1 MRRRSYA
8 WIALFVALGGGA
20 WVLFG
25 PRPDRRA
32 PDAVEA
38 APAVA
43 SEQSEA
49 AKPAPVEYAP
59 LPVFESLETT
69 VVFPLEVVLDLAR
82 LDAGDEGAG
91 RSGATARLSGMVV
104 DSAGAGTRCE
114 LRFAG
119 GLNQGRVLFSDGLGR
134 LGANDLYPGL
144 ALVQVV
150 APGLPGCLREVRL
163 RNERDA
169 LLNVSFARMARVAG
183 KVVGPDGQG
192 VAEAR
197 VQLDGQSA
205 TTDEQGGFVLPQVAA
220 GEALLFVD
228 KPGLASARSIVA
240 VPVGG
245 VVEPEQLTIVLERGA
260 RLTIA
265 VDEPINSGVEALVY
279 LMAEASGAQRRY
291 PWHRVSPVRV
301 WPGGQATVEDLPSG
315 PLALRLFHAG
325 ARAKPERVQVSL
337 SPGEEEMVV
346 LHMEPA
352 PVVAGVV
359 TLRGQPARD
368 AVVRLE
374 TPDRVGSL
382 LKSYGQSNWMQLE
395 AEVYSNLPS
404 AVQEIRA
411 NGRGEYSISSYEDL
425 SARRFLTAV
434 SADGRSRAARLLKG
448 GETRVDLQL
457 EAVSAGASVV
467 SLRLPSRWQALP
479 VRIVVNG
486 EPRDPF
492 LLPPGQ
498 DLDIEG
504 LPSGEWL
511 VSATWNGEA
520 LVEKRSLVLRQ
531 EATIACELPE
541 GAIAGQDEDTRRRAG
556 AR

>member
-1 MRRRSYA
+1 
-8 WIALFVALGGGA
+8 
-20 WVLFG
+20 
-25 PRPDRRA
+25 
-32 PDAVEA
+32 
-38 APAVA
+38 
-43 SEQSEA
+43 
-49 AKPAPVEYAP
+49 
-59 LPVFESLETT
+59 
-69 VVFPLEVVLDLAR
+69 
-82 LDAGDEGAG
+82 
-91 RSGATARLSGMVV
+91 
-104 DSAGAGTRCE
+104 
-114 LRFAG
+114 
-119 GLNQGRVLFSDGLGR
+119 
-134 LGANDLYPGL
+134 
-144 ALVQVV
+144 
-150 APGLPGCLREVRL
+150 
-163 RNERDA
+163 
-169 LLNVSFARMARVAG
+169 
-183 KVVGPDGQG
+183 
-192 VAEAR
+192 
-197 VQLDGQSA
+197 
-205 TTDEQGGFVLPQVAA
+205 
-220 GEALLFVD
+220 
-228 KPGLASARSIVA
+228 
-240 VPVGG
+240 
-245 VVEPEQLTIVLERGA
+245 
-260 RLTIA
+260 
-265 VDEPINSGVEALVY
+265 
-279 LMAEASGAQRRY
+279 
-291 PWHRVSPVRV
+291 
-301 WPGGQATVEDLPSG
+301 
-315 PLALRLFHAG
+315 LALRLFHAG

-457 EAVSAGASVV
+457 EAVSAGVSVV